1 MRARVHRWGN
11 SLAVRIPQP
20 MALDLGLTSGSDVE
34 MSVQNG
40 RLVLEPQRWRYT
52 LEGLVAG
59 ITKANRHDEV
69 DLGDPAGR
77 ELL

>member
-1 MRARVHRWGN
+1 MRTRVRRWGN

-20 MALDLGLTSGSDVE
+20 MALDVGLTSESDVE

-40 RLVLEPQRWRYT
+40 RLVLEPRRRRHT
-52 LEGLVAG
+52 LEELVAG
-59 ITKANRHDEV
+59 ITKANRHPAV
-69 DLGDPAGR
+69 DLGNPAGR